1 MTRSIS
7 LGTGTSLASRNPNA
21 SSRQTLHDVK
31 NFVPCNE
38 RVPAPGSV
46 EAIVNQLRQ
55 EQLENPCP
63 APQDPA
69 AEKKRDDANN
79 DRRPYCENCRVY
91 FDELEEHTLSNRHRK
106 FALNDA
112 NFVQIDALI
121 RRVERPQ
128 APWVPFIAEWLTKNG
143 SDGVH
148 SGYPIGVGHDA
159 DACSAASRSGSEDP
173 PLSACHRPD
182 LSFGDEGEDGEGEG
196 RDTSMDIGRD
206 GDSSLHNNSLV
217 TLEQDGNWHEGDGAE
232 DSVDY
237 NTSFVETE
245 GHLTPQTSPEASV
258 RPSVFVK
265 NGERDDDETS
275 HGDAYEQDAHATLGT
290 AM

>member
-1 MTRSIS
+1 MVI
-7 LGTGTSLASRNPNA
+7 
-21 SSRQTLHDVK
+21 
-31 NFVPCNE
+31 
-38 RVPAPGSV
+38 
-46 EAIVNQLRQ
+46 QLRL
-55 EQLENPCP
+55 EQLENPP
-63 APQDPA
+63 APQDPT

-128 APWVPFIAEWLTKNG
+128 APWVAFIAEWLTKNG
-143 SDGVH
+143 SDAVQ
-148 SGYPIGVGHDA
+148 SGYPIGVGHA
-159 DACSAASRSGSEDP
+159 AETRSAASRSGSEDP

-182 LSFGDEGEDGEGEG
+182 LSFGDEGEEGVGEGED
-196 RDTSMDIGRD
+196 RDTSMELGRD
-206 GDSSLHNNSLV
+206 GDSSLHNTSLV
-217 TLEQDGNWHEGDGAE
+217 TLEQDGNWREGDGAE

-245 GHLTPQTSPEASV
+245 GHLTPQTSPEASA

-265 NGERDDDETS
+265 HEERDDDEIS
-275 HGDAYEQDAHATLGT
+275 HEDAYELDGNATLGT